1 MRSIPPSRET
11 LQKELN
17 DMQAQETRL
26 VGERDR
32 RNKSLIRVRTTI
44 RRLKRQL
51 AERDQE
57 AN

>member
-11 LQKELN
+11 LQKELD

-32 RNKSLIRVRTTI
+32 RNRSLIRVRATI

-57 AN
+57 AE